1 MERFLDRHQ
10 PNVVGVLSG
19 FDRVLFRGSLRSLS
33 YVNGMG
39 KFLSSHGVLLKD
51 FGPFANRV
59 SARLK
64 ARSQQVAEAE
74 DRPWVYIESPKVSKE
89 DIARRIAERDDIREG
104 LICVLSCVEPCQTYA
119 IRKDR
124 RRRRLELVPARRKC
138 SFLYYYSMDREFGF
152 MHVRVQT
159 WLPFTIQAC
168 INGREYL
175 ARRMDRADIAYE
187 QRDNCFTWIEDLPR
201 AQRMMDDLEGR
212 RWPRVLNVWA
222 RRVDPWLDG
231 RTELDLYGYYWT
243 MRQGELATDVMFRDT
258 ASLQAVYPRLTDHA
272 IRHFASQDVLRF
284 LGRRTNT
291 RFNGEVTS
299 DLRVRPEGVRIK
311 HWVEENSIKMYD
323 KQGSVL
329 RIETTINNP
338 GRFKVRRQVTRRGRR
353 VVAWAALRKGVIDTG
368 RRAEISRAANERYL
382 EALAVVGEPSV
393 THRVLD
399 PVSRRVTRDGRPYR
413 PLRPITA
420 EDSRLFQIVLR
431 GEFAIRGFENRDLRS
446 RLFSARE
453 QADPVRRRKTSGRVT
468 RWLRLLRAHR
478 LIRKVPGTRYYRLTE
493 KGYHVMST
501 ALAVRTSDMTMPL
514 AA

>member
-1 MERFLDRHQ
+1 MERFLDRHR
-10 PNVVGVLSG
+10 PNIVGVLSG
-19 FDRVLFRGSLRSLS
+19 FDRILFRGSLRSLS
-33 YVNGMG
+33 YVNGMS

-51 FGPFANRV
+51 FGPFASRV
-59 SARLK
+59 SGRLK
-64 ARSQQVAEAE
+64 ERSQQVAEAAG
-74 DRPWVYIESPKVSKE
+74 RPWVYIESPKVSKE

-119 IRKDR
+119 IRRDR
-124 RRRRLELVPARRKC
+124 QNRRLELVPARRKC
-138 SFLYYYSMDREFGF
+138 AFLYYYYLDREFGF

-159 WLPFTIQAC
+159 WLPFTIQVC

-175 ARRMDRADIAYE
+175 ARRMDRAGIAYH
-187 QRDNCFTWIEDLPR
+187 QCDNCFTWIEDVPR
-201 AQRMMDDLEGR
+201 AQRMLEDLERR
-212 RWPRVLNVWA
+212 RWPRVLNALA
-222 RRVDPWLDG
+222 RRVNPWLDG

-243 MRQGELATDVMFRDT
+243 MRQGELATDVMFRGA

-284 LGRRTNT
+284 LGRRTNV
-291 RFNGEVTS
+291 RFNGEVVS

-338 GRFKVRRQVTRRGRR
+338 GRFKVRRQVTRQGRR
-353 VVAWAALRKGVIDTG
+353 VVAWAALRKGVIDIG

-393 THRVLD
+393 THHVLD

-413 PLRPITA
+413 ALRPITP
-420 EDSRLFQIVLR
+420 EDSRLFEVVLR
-431 GEFAIRGFENRDLRS
+431 GEFAIRGFENRDLRKHLLPAS
-446 RLFSARE
+446 DRMGPDA
-453 QADPVRRRKTSGRVT
+453 RRKASGRVT
-468 RWLRLLRAHR
+468 RWLRLLRSHG
-478 LIRKVPGTRYYRLTE
+478 LIRKVPRTRYYRVTE
-493 KGYHVMST
+493 KGHHVMTT
-501 ALAVRTSDMTMPL
+501 ALAVRESHVAERR

>member
-10 PNVVGVLSG
+10 PNVGGVLSG
-19 FDRVLFRGSLRSLS
+19 FDRILFRGSLRSLS
-33 YVNGMG
+33 YVNGMN

-51 FGPFANRV
+51 FGSFASRV

-64 ARSQQVAEAE
+64 DRSQAVAEAAG
-74 DRPWVYIESPKVSKE
+74 RPWVYIESPKASKE
-89 DIARRIAERDDIREG
+89 DIARGIAQRDDIQEG

-119 IRKDR
+119 IRRDR
-124 RRRRLELVPARRKC
+124 RHRRLELVPAQRKC
-138 SFLYYYSMDREFGF
+138 SFLYYYAMDREFGF

-159 WLPFTIQAC
+159 WLPFTIQVC

-175 ARRMDRADIAYE
+175 ARRMGRAGIAYR
-187 QRDNCFTWIEDLPR
+187 QHDNCFTWIEDVPR
-201 AQRMMDDLEGR
+201 AQRMMDDLEQR
-212 RWPRVLNVWA
+212 RWPRVLNAWA
-222 RRVDPWLDG
+222 RRVNPWLDG

-243 MRQGELATDVMFRDT
+243 MRQGELATDVMFQDT

-291 RFNGEVTS
+291 RFSGEVVS

-338 GRFKVRRQVTRRGRR
+338 GRFKVRRQVTRQGRR
-353 VVAWAALRKGVIDTG
+353 VMAWAALRKGVIDIG

-382 EALAVVGEPSV
+382 QALGVVGEPSV

-399 PVSRRVTRDGRPYR
+399 PVSHRVTRDGRPYR
-413 PLRPITA
+413 PLRPITP
-420 EDSRLFQIVLR
+420 EDSRLFEVVLR
-431 GEFAIRGFENRDLRS
+431 GEFAIRGFENKDLR
-446 RLFSARE
+446 RHLLPATHRMGPD
-453 QADPVRRRKTSGRVT
+453 ARRKASGRVT

-478 LIRKVPGTRYYRLTE
+478 LIRKVPGTRYYRVTE

-501 ALAVRTSDMTMPL
+501 ALTIRSSDLMMPL